1 MRRDMSRAVKQKWT
15 KNAGNKN
22 RPIQSKG
29 EKKELI
35 NHKNND
41 GIQVTPQHNSKRRNY
56 LIINAYLKQS
66 KK

>member
-1 MRRDMSRAVKQKWT
+1 MAKLIRRDMAQTVKQKWA

-22 RPIQSKG
+22 RPIQSKE

-41 GIQVTPQHNSKRRNY
+41 GV
-56 LIINAYLKQS
+56 
-66 KK
+66 

>member
-1 MRRDMSRAVKQKWT
+1 MAKLMRRDMARAVKQKWT

-29 EKKELI
+29 EKEDLI

-41 GIQVTPQHNSKRRNY
+41 GI
-56 LIINAYLKQS
+56 
-66 KK
+66 

>member
-1 MRRDMSRAVKQKWT
+1 MRQDMAQTVKQKWA

-29 EKKELI
+29 EKEELI

-41 GIQVTPQHNSKRRNY
+41 GI
-56 LIINAYLKQS
+56 
-66 KK
+66 

>member
-1 MRRDMSRAVKQKWT
+1 MAKLMRQDMAQTVKQKWA

-29 EKKELI
+29 EKEELI

-41 GIQVTPQHNSKRRNY
+41 GI
-56 LIINAYLKQS
+56 
-66 KK
+66 

>member
-1 MRRDMSRAVKQKWT
+1 MAKQMRRDMEQTVKQKWA

-29 EKKELI
+29 EKEELI

-41 GIQVTPQHNSKRRNY
+41 GI
-56 LIINAYLKQS
+56 
-66 KK
+66 

>member
-1 MRRDMSRAVKQKWT
+1 MRRDMAQTVKQKWA

-29 EKKELI
+29 EKEYLI

-41 GIQVTPQHNSKRRNY
+41 GI
-56 LIINAYLKQS
+56 
-66 KK
+66 

>member
-1 MRRDMSRAVKQKWT
+1 MRRNMEQTVKQKWA

-29 EKKELI
+29 KKKELI

-41 GIQVTPQHNSKRRNY
+41 GI
-56 LIINAYLKQS
+56 
-66 KK
+66 

>member
-1 MRRDMSRAVKQKWT
+1 MAKLMRRDMAQTVKQKWA

-22 RPIQSKG
+22 RPIQSKE

-41 GIQVTPQHNSKRRNY
+41 GI
-56 LIINAYLKQS
+56 
-66 KK
+66 

>member
-1 MRRDMSRAVKQKWT
+1 MAKQMRRDMEQTVKQKWT

-29 EKKELI
+29 EKEYLI

-41 GIQVTPQHNSKRRNY
+41 GI
-56 LIINAYLKQS
+56 
-66 KK
+66 

>member
-1 MRRDMSRAVKQKWT
+1 MRRDMAQTAKQKRA

-29 EKKELI
+29 EKEELI

-41 GIQVTPQHNSKRRNY
+41 GI
-56 LIINAYLKQS
+56 
-66 KK
+66 

>member
-1 MRRDMSRAVKQKWT
+1 MRRNMAQTVKQKWA

-29 EKKELI
+29 EKEDLI

-41 GIQVTPQHNSKRRNY
+41 GI
-56 LIINAYLKQS
+56 
-66 KK
+66 

>member
-1 MRRDMSRAVKQKWT
+1 MAKLMRRDMAQTVKQKWT

-41 GIQVTPQHNSKRRNY
+41 GI
-56 LIINAYLKQS
+56 
-66 KK
+66 

>member
-1 MRRDMSRAVKQKWT
+1 MAKLMRRDMSRAVKQKWA

-29 EKKELI
+29 EKEELI

-41 GIQVTPQHNSKRRNY
+41 GI
-56 LIINAYLKQS
+56 
-66 KK
+66 

>member
-1 MRRDMSRAVKQKWT
+1 MAKLMRRNMAQTVKQKWA

-22 RPIQSKG
+22 RPIQSKE

-41 GIQVTPQHNSKRRNY
+41 GI
-56 LIINAYLKQS
+56 
-66 KK
+66 